1 MKEKLQRFTIL
12 ALVIAL
18 ISPLAF
24 GDVYTPVFAQ
34 DGNVERTLSDVGTGG
49 DRVLTSNLVTVA
61 PGQQHTY
68 QVAYDGNE
76 EPISVLLNTFPA
88 GSAAFEIW
96 TDDRLADLAEDP
108 ETEPLGR
115 GTNMTEDASFANWL
129 GGSPEA
135 ETYFIVVSPT
145 GTATA
150 RYLLNVTSPALSATQ
165 PGAIAVAPEP
175 APPDPNVATVTT
187 DALNVREG
195 PSTSFPVIVTVPNGT
210 QMTVLGRNGT
220 NTWIMVQLED
230 GTEGWVTRSLTNYVT
245 LSPNILTV
253 DALAAPAAQ
262 TAVTTTVA
270 ITATPAITP
279 TLVVTPADALD
290 DEWVTLSPGETH
302 WYTFQYRGNSLPVT
316 VWMDAEPIQGAG
328 FIVVSEDTAGAIMN
342 GTAPTAFNTIGTGRA
357 NPVEPGYLFWR
368 DDFPEADTF
377 YVMAQNTGQNDILY
391 SLNALG
397 PGVGRTIVAVP

>member
-1 MKEKLQRFTIL
+1 MEKKLQRFTIL

-24 GDVYTPVFAQ
+24 GDVYTTVFAQ

-49 DRVLTSNLVTVA
+49 DRVLTSNLVTLV

-68 QVAYDGNE
+68 QVAYDGDDQ
-76 EPISVLLNTFPA
+76 PISVLLNTFPA

-96 TDDRLADLAEDP
+96 TDDRLADRAEDS

-115 GTNMTEDASFANWL
+115 GTNMTEDASFANWQ

-135 ETYFIVVSPT
+135 ETYFIVVTPT
-145 GTATA
+145 GTGTA
-150 RYLLNVTSPALSATQ
+150 RYVLNITSPALSADQ
-165 PGAIAVAPEP
+165 PGAVAVAPEP
-175 APPDPNVATVTT
+175 PAPDPNVATVTT

-210 QMTVLGRNGT
+210 QMTVLGRNAT

-230 GTEGWVTRSLTNYVT
+230 GTEGWVTRSLTNYITV
-245 LSPNILTV
+245 SPTILTA
-253 DALAAPAAQ
+253 DAFAAPAT
-262 TAVTTTVA
+262 TAVTTTA
-270 ITATPAITP
+270 TLTTTPAISP
-279 TLVVTPADALD
+279 TAALTVADPLD

-302 WYTFQYRGNSLPVT
+302 WYSFQYRGNSLPVT

-328 FIVVSEDTAGAIMN
+328 FTVVSADTALALIN
-342 GTAPTAFNTIGTGRA
+342 GTEPTPFNTIGSGRA

-368 DDFPEADTF
+368 GDFPEADTF
-377 YVMAQNTGQNDILY
+377 YVMAQNTGQNDMLY

-397 PGVGRTIVAVP
+397 PGVGRSIVPVP